1 MNDLKHSDELLDPEK
16 GFLTFE
22 ELKRENGQAYWLA
35 SEIMERLGYGDDM
48 KSFYKAINRANK
60 AMTGLNIDPFSNI
73 EKTQTPDGKA
83 DYKLTRFASYLVI
96 MNADTKKPEVGRAQ
110 AYFVAMTRQFEM
122 LINEPEDVT
131 RVAFRQEI
139 KEQNRRLGGA
149 AEHAGV
155 VQFDRFH
162 NAGYRGM
169 YNMMNVELADRRGL
183 QKDEL
188 LEHMGSTEMAANL
201 FRIEMTKAQL
211 ERQGK
216 IGQEKSEQ
224 VHRHV
229 GQRVRDMVKE
239 STGTNPEDLPV
250 ERRLTDINKQ
260 LKIGHKEMVKIDD
273 DSLQQ
278 EKPVKRSV
286 KKKKT

>member
-1 MNDLKHSDELLDPEK
+1 MNDLKNSDELLDPEK
-16 GFLTFE
+16 GFLTIE

-35 SEIMERLGYGDDM
+35 SEIMERLGYGNDM

-73 EKTQTPDGKA
+73 EKTLTSDGKP

-96 MNADTKKPEVGRAQ
+96 MNADPKKPEVGKAQ
-110 AYFVAMTRQFEM
+110 AYFVAMTRQFEL

-162 NAGYRGM
+162 NAGYLGM
-169 YNMMNVELADRRGL
+169 YNMMNVTLADRRGIE
-183 QKDEL
+183 KDDL
-188 LEHMGSTEMAANL
+188 LEHMGGVEMAANL
-201 FRIEMTKAQL
+201 FRIEVTKMQL
-211 ERQGK
+211 EQKGRL
-216 IGQEKSEQ
+216 GQEGAEA
-224 VHRHV
+224 VHRKV
-229 GQRVRDMVKE
+229 GTEVRKSVQKM
-239 STGTNPEDLPV
+239 TGMNPEDLPV

-260 LKIGHKEMVKIDD
+260 LKIGHKEMKKIDD
-273 DSLQQ
+273 DSSKQKQ
-278 EKPVKRSV
+278 PVKRSA
-286 KKKKT
+286 KKKKS